1 MGSLFVSAG
10 PNKGELHRIS
20 GAESLVGR
28 DPSCSF
34 QLTDILVSRQH
45 FRVTIDQANP
55 STSAVIIDLGS
66 VNGTLLNGQ
75 RLTVPTRLNDG
86 DTIVIGK
93 TTLHFAARQLS
104 ANPKLDMQH
113 IPRQS
118 EKYRQ
123 TIAEQPNDLP
133 PQ

>member
-1 MGSLFVSAG
+1 MGSLFVTAG

-20 GAESLVGR
+20 GPEALVGR

-34 QLTDILVSRQH
+34 QLTDTLVSRQH
-45 FRVTIDQANP
+45 FRITIDQSNP
-55 STSAVIIDLGS
+55 SNSAVIIDMGS

-75 RLTVPTRLNDG
+75 RLTAPTRLNDG
-86 DTIVIGK
+86 DTISLGK
-93 TTLHFAARQLS
+93 TTLHFAARQLTS
-104 ANPKLDMQH
+104 NPKLDMQH

-123 TIAEQPNDLP
+123 TMAEQPRDLP